1 MERFEWILP
10 AGIYLLTSLDGN
22 CVQTIAHPA
31 ISVWSVAVHPE
42 TGDVVT
48 GASDRMV
55 RVFSRDPQKWAT
67 EEQIKVSDM
76 A

>member
-1 MERFEWILP
+1 MERFEWILQ
-10 AGIYLLTSLDGN
+10 AGIFWLTSLDGN

-31 ISVWSVAVHPE
+31 ISVWSVAVNSE

-55 RVFSRDPQKWAT
+55 RVFSRDPSKWAT
-67 EEQIKVSDM
+67 EEQIKVRNT